1 MERVI
6 GKIFSLS
13 QSIRYVAVYR
23 EGALTSA
30 VRDGLAEASTDESDR
45 YEELL
50 VNPALLT
57 LTRQRGDLDCGGL
70 RYVLVR
76 YGNFF
81 QFIRPIVGGHVSIAI
96 EPTGDPVGL
105 AGRIESVVA
114 GAE

>member
-6 GKIFSLS
+6 GTIFGLS
-13 QSIRYVAVYR
+13 QSIRYVAVYER
-23 EGALTSA
+23 GKLTSA
-30 VRDGLAEASTDESDR
+30 VRQGLAEASTEESDR
-45 YEELL
+45 YEEMI
-50 VNPALLT
+50 VNPTLLT
-57 LTRQRGDLDCGGL
+57 LTRQRGDIDCGGL

-76 YGNFF
+76 YGHFF
-81 QFIRPIVGGHVSIAI
+81 QFIRPIAGGHVSISI